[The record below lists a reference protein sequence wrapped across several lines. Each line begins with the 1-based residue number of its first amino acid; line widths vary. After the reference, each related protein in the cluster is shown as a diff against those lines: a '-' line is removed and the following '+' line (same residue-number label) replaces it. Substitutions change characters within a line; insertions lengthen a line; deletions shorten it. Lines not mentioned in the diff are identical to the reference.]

1 MCVWLRE
8 TDAVNEYR
16 LRVAAEAT
24 EVPTDWNVIG
34 ARIVEAAERACAIHI
49 QLSGGRL
56 TQQDIENLVEQSTTG
71 G

>member
-16 LRVAAEAT
+16 LRMAPEAT

-34 ARIVEAAERACAIHI
+34 ARIIEAAERACVMHLNMTEGQVTLGEIEALAG
-49 QLSGGRL
+49 QSL
-56 TQQDIENLVEQSTTG
+56 TDG
-71 G
+71 